1 MSGKNRKQK
10 KSINLL
16 QFKGG
21 SWVTENEMQWT
32 HQRLIANH
40 NGHRW
45 DHRKS
50 QRTHSPKLETFS
62 LTHLLSLLQN
72 LKNQNQQ
79 EKKKH
84 SQFQNIRR
92 RIRQHTNHNK
102 KKKTSNSRISHTQ
115 KTKQQLLPTQT
126 PTEELRERID
136 SIEQKGFA
144 IWERFR
150 SIQWFRGKKRVNGER
165 WWRKHGR
172 EKGNLTNKLM
182 TEGRGR
188 ALRCRRRMVILLLP
202 NGNRMVREYYEVL
215 VLFIYDLWYE

>member
-79 EKKKH
+79 EKKSIPNFKT
-84 SQFQNIRR
+84 SEGESDNTRITTRR
-92 RIRQHTNHNK
+92 RKHQTAESAIPRRQNN
-102 KKKTSNSRISHTQ
+102 NFYPPRRRQRNLGRELTQ
-115 KTKQQLLPTQT
+115 LSKRG
-126 PTEELRERID
+126 LRFGRD
-136 SIEQKGFA
+136 LD
-144 IWERFR
+144 RFNGLGVKR
-150 SIQWFRGKKRVNGER
+150 EWMVSGGDVSMEGKRV
-165 WWRKHGR
+165 
-172 EKGNLTNKLM
+172 
-182 TEGRGR
+182 
-188 ALRCRRRMVILLLP
+188 I
-202 NGNRMVREYYEVL
+202 
-215 VLFIYDLWYE
+215 